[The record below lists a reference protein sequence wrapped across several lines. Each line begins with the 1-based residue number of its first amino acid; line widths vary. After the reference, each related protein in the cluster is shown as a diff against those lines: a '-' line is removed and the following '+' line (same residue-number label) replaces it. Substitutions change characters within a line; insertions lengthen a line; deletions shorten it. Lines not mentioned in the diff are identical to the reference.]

1 MHVELGGRTRESVA
15 AVSRHPPRKQ
25 RNNCKRG
32 MSGGEGGESDIRG
45 RKRRHAPVDER
56 RARTKRRG
64 TGVFTSVRD
73 RSSRVPRSLSA
84 AVALFPPMQLRGIVC
99 SVTCYGLRTCLSR
112 YIAGERGREPADRG
126 SLGCDAFVYASS
138 IS

>member
-84 AVALFPPMQLRGIVC
+84 AVALFPPMRCVGLCARSRVTAYAHACHATSRGKE
-99 SVTCYGLRTCLSR
+99 
-112 YIAGERGREPADRG
+112 A
-126 SLGCDAFVYASS
+126 ASQP
-138 IS
+138 IEAR